1 MKSTLM
7 KLKDIIMNQDEFK
20 LHNYDD
26 FVETSEMPE
35 ESIEIDSMGRI
46 VSNRTSLLKFIDFLV
61 TQYEY
66 CPEKKSTKEFEDEV
80 EKKQNT
86 EKKVSNSKPSLKQ
99 RIRRIKNMKH
109 YPIDSNYYN
118 KYGSTFGNYL

>member
-1 MKSTLM
+1 M
-7 KLKDIIMNQDEFK
+7 KLKDIIMNQDELK
-20 LHNYDD
+20 LHTKYDD
-26 FVETSEMPE
+26 FIETAEIPE
-35 ESIEIDSMGRI
+35 ESIEIDSKGRI

-61 TQYEY
+61 TQFEY

-86 EKKVSNSKPSLKQ
+86 EKKVPYSQLSLKQ

-109 YPIDSNYYN
+109 YPIELNYYS
-118 KYGSTFGNYL
+118 KFGNSFK

>member
-1 MKSTLM
+1 
-7 KLKDIIMNQDEFK
+7 MNQDEFK

-46 VSNRTSLLKFIDFLV
+46 VSNRTSLLKFIDFLI

-66 CPEKKSTKEFEDEV
+66 CPEQKSTDNLLENPEKTK
-80 EKKQNT
+80 KKQNT
-86 EKKVSNSKPSLKQ
+86 EKTVPYSQLSLKQ

-109 YPIDSNYYN
+109 YPIDSKYYT
-118 KYGSTFGNYL
+118 KYGSTFGDYL